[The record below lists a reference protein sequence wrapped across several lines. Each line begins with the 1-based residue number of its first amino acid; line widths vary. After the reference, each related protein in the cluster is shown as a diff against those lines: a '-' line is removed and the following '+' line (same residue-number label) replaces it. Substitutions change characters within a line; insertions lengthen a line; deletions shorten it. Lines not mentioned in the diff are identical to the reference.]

1 MTRKSPLSLNLSVL
15 YYQYFLMNLSLCL
28 RVQRYNLFSK
38 LPNLFSKIFLRFIFS
53 LAIFAG
59 AKVKPFFQLTK
70 SFFKNFLVSFFL
82 NFTPFLK
89 AGAKLQLFSE
99 LPKLFSK
106 KISSIL
112 MNLLPSRK
120 RVQNYNNFLNWPNI
134 STKIFWLFFKWLIV
148 SSPINSKKRVLNGG
162 SW

>member
-1 MTRKSPLSLNLSVL
+1 ML

-38 LPNLFSKIFLRFIFS
+38 LPNLFSKKFLRFIFS
-53 LAIFAG
+53 PAIFAG
-59 AKVKPFFQLTK
+59 AKVQPFFQLTK
-70 SFFKNFLVSFFL
+70 SFFKNFFSLFL

-106 KISSIL
+106 KIFVYFNEPAPFSKAGAKVQQLFELTKYFNENFSI
-112 MNLLPSRK
+112 
-120 RVQNYNNFLNWPNI
+120 
-134 STKIFWLFFKWLIV
+134 IF
-148 SSPINSKKRVLNGG
+148 
-162 SW
+162 